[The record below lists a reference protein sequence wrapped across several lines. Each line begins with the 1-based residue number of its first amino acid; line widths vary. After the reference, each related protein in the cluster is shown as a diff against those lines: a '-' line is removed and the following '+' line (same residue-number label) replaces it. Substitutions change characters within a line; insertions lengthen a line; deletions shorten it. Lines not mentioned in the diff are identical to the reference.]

1 MAKQN
6 GNGSISQTAE
16 EQAVADVIEIKEKKR
31 MGTFRRPI
39 NEILNDLGKPIPAR
53 LLKTKAVQGS
63 KITFIPWPEVVRIMD
78 FYAPGWEGSIIK
90 TEVIHDHQYPYL
102 AERYERQMRQRD
114 EAMRRYEEETLAWEM
129 APKAERG
136 PRPQQPKL
144 PKEPK
149 EPVPQDQLI
158 LTYELAIHAREGT
171 FKRQSTGSEFLH
183 ISGWGEVAANAEA
196 QAFKRAA
203 AKFNIGL
210 HLYIDK

>member
-6 GNGSISQTAE
+6 GNGVISQTAD
-16 EQAVADVIEIKEKKR
+16 EQAIPDVVTVQQRRPAGE
-31 MGTFRRPI
+31 FRRPI
-39 NEILNDLGKPIPAR
+39 NEILTDLGKPIPAR
-53 LLKTKAVQGS
+53 LLKTKAIPGS

-102 AERYERQMRQRD
+102 VERWERQMRQR
-114 EAMRRYEEETLAWEM
+114 EESQRQYEEETLAWEM

-144 PKEPK
+144 PQQPK
-149 EPVPQDQLI
+149 EPTPQDQLI

-171 FKRQSTGSEFLH
+171 FRRQSTGSEFLH